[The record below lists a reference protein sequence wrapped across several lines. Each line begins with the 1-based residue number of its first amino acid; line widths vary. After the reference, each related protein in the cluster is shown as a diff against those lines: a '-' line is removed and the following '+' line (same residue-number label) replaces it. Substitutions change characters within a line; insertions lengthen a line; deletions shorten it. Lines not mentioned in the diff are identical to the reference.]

1 LVVLRGSLVVS
12 GGAATLPGSEQNAVV
27 TGAGRGIG
35 QAVARRLARDG
46 FRVTVIDRDRDVAK
60 ETAVGIRDRG
70 GVAEA
75 VALDIR
81 DRDAA
86 RAVYARL
93 GEVHVLVNNAAIASD
108 MVAFA
113 DLTGEQLR
121 EMMEV
126 NLLGTF
132 VMAQEAARCMPE
144 GGRIVNIASR
154 GYLGGAGASHYVAS
168 KAGVVGLTR
177 AMCVELR
184 WRGISVN
191 CVAPGMTDTRMMAS
205 FTDDMRAKLARRE
218 PRGRAASPAEIAS
231 AVAFFASSDAGFVNG
246 QILLVDG
253 GKTVGMPQF

>member
-1 LVVLRGSLVVS
+1 MVRR
-12 GGAATLPGSEQNAVV
+12 ALPVASAGEAILPTYKQNAVV

-35 QAVARRLARDG
+35 QAVAERLASEG
-46 FRVTVIDRDRDVAK
+46 FRVSVVDRDAEFA
-60 ETAVGIRDRG
+60 ETTAAAIRASG
-70 GVAEA
+70 GLADP

-81 DRDAA
+81 NRLDA
-86 RAVYARL
+86 RALYERL
-93 GEVHVLVNNAAIASD
+93 GVVHVLVNNAAIASD
-108 MVAFA
+108 MVTFVDMSAA
-113 DLTGEQLR
+113 QLC

-132 VMAQEAARCMPE
+132 IMAQEAARRMPE

-184 WRGISVN
+184 WRGIGVN

-205 FTDDMRAKLARRE
+205 FTDEMRSKLARRE
-218 PRGRAASPAEIAS
+218 PRGRAASSAEIAS
-231 AVAFFASSDAGFVNG
+231 AVAFLASPDAAFVNG